1 MFMGKKLTLHKEL
14 NYLSPSNVR
23 TMWVSGSRVR
33 TTRRGAAT
41 GVRKFQG
48 GPKFCFQ
55 KGSSRLIRKKNAKR
69 KIIKK
74 FAFERRLETPVV
86 RLSYKNKI

>member
-1 MFMGKKLTLHKEL
+1 MTLHKKL
-14 NYLSPSNVR
+14 NNLSPSDVR
-23 TMWVSGSRVR
+23 TMGVR
-33 TTRRGAAT
+33 TIRRGTAT
-41 GVRKFQG
+41 GVSKFQG

-55 KGSSRLIRKKNAKR
+55 KGSSRLIRKKNPER

-74 FAFERRLETPVV
+74 FTFERRLETPVI